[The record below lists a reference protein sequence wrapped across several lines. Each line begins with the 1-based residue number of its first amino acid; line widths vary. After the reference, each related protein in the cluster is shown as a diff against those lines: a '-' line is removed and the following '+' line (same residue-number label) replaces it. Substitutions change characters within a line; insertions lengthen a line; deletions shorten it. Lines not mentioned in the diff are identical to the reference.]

1 MEYDFRV
8 TPKNGYLHA
17 VIVGDNTP
25 ETVQRYLRQIY
36 ESCASS
42 RCPNILVEENL
53 NGLGLDLGD
62 IFGVVA
68 EGSRSVWPVVQ
79 RMAYVDV
86 NRHHDLKNMRFAE
99 TVAVNRSVN
108 VRVFADVP
116 AAEAWLQQQVNAPP
130 GKP

>member
-116 AAEAWLQQQVNAPP
+116 AAENWLRQQVNPP
-130 GKP
+130 PEKP

>member
-1 MEYDFRV
+1 MQYEFRV
-8 TPKNGYLHA
+8 SQQEGYLHA

-36 ESCASS
+36 EACATS
-42 RCPNILVEENL
+42 RCLNILVEENL
-53 NGLGLDLGD
+53 EGGGLDLGD

-79 RMAYVDV
+79 RIAYVDV
-86 NRHHDLKNMRFAE
+86 NRHHDLRNMKFAE

-116 AAEAWLQQQVNAPP
+116 AAETWLRQQLNLPP
-130 GKP
+130 AKP